1 MYLSKNICYN
11 ITALWDILNQKCVK
25 KIMPIS
31 GCTNHRAINAK
42 KNWCFLTIFQNWSV
56 HKNQL
61 KVLLGEAKIRS
72 RFFFRLVFQNS
83 FFGCKRRRIPHSF
96 SSQKYLTVYLFEVF
110 LINLAL
116 KININFVNYFFVRD
130 NFH

>member
-1 MYLSKNICYN
+1 MIRTMLDPRDLNGVSFLTTKNVPISKNICYN

-42 KNWCFLTIFQNWSV
+42 KNWCFLTIYQNWSA

-61 KVLLGEAKIRS
+61 ILG
-72 RFFFRLVFQNS
+72 LV
-83 FFGCKRRRIPHSF
+83 R
-96 SSQKYLTVYLFEVF
+96 
-110 LINLAL
+110 
-116 KININFVNYFFVRD
+116 
-130 NFH
+130 